1 MSDEAVKRRLRRAI
15 QAAME
20 DFRGMGFRAE
30 KTHHPF
36 FHIKT
41 SGFSQT
47 RWIHIS
53 LDTISPTE
61 KAKARDPKIEGRK
74 EIWLHRKRER
84 RFDKYF
90 Y

>member
-15 QAAME
+15 CIALVDLHDME
-20 DFRGMGFRAE
+20 FIAE
-30 KTHHPF
+30 KAHHPF
-36 FHIKT
+36 FHIKAQ
-41 SGFSQT
+41 SIHQA

-53 LDTISPTE
+53 LDAISQTE
-61 KAKARDPKIEGRK
+61 KARARDQKIEGRK
-74 EIWLHRKRER
+74 EIWLLKKRSR